1 MLWEAVKLALSS
13 IMRNKL
19 RSVLT
24 LLGIVIGV
32 AAVIALVTLGSG
44 ASTKVRENL
53 SKLGSNMLIVRP
65 GQSTFGPGGTTDSRA
80 FDERDVAALKANLTG
95 IRGVAPTAQKQAK
108 VVYGALNYDTS
119 VTGTNTDWFTVQD
132 WVIADGRAF
141 TEGEIRAG
149 TSVCVIGDT
158 IRRELFTG
166 EDPIGARTRASAT
179 SRSRSPMQQRL
190 RACSAMPRTCCA
202 SGGAS
207 LLVRKTTLQ
216 FAT

>member
-1 MLWEAVKLALSS
+1 VHRLERPPHAHRVALVERAQVAREQRRFLATGASADLDDA
-13 IMRNKL
+13 
-19 RSVLT
+19 
-24 LLGIVIGV
+24 V

-80 FDERDVAALKANLTG
+80 FDERDVAALKANLSG

-141 TEGEIRAG
+141 TEGEVRSSYS
-149 TSVCVIGDT
+149 TS
-158 IRRELFTG
+158 
-166 EDPIGARTRASAT
+166 ASASAERQ
-179 SRSRSPMQQRL
+179 SRHQCTGL
-190 RACSAMPRTCCA
+190 
-202 SGGAS
+202 
-207 LLVRKTTLQ
+207 
-216 FAT
+216 